1 MRLSIFATHGS
12 ATCSRPSNRGNKLK
26 LYECC
31 GVPEYW
37 LVDARIRLVEVSAN
51 AGADFTLQEV
61 YAENQDTVRT
71 LALQDFEMTL
81 ANVFEGI

>member
-1 MRLSIFATHGS
+1 M
-12 ATCSRPSNRGNKLK
+12 
-26 LYECC
+26 
-31 GVPEYW
+31 PEYW